1 MTALQSRKIKLK
13 KKKKVKFYRLHFK
26 LSENRKNQL
35 DWYCKTNNTTK
46 NKVLRCLINDFLDEN
61 CKKDSEKGSVISK
74 NQLKLFDV
82 DSFYDKGSAQL
93 TMDM

>member
-1 MTALQSRKIKLK
+1 MTSLPNRKIKPK

-35 DWYCKTNNTTK
+35 EWYCKTNNTTK
-46 NKVLRCLINDFLDEN
+46 NKVLRGLINDFLDEN
-61 CKKDSEKGSVISK
+61 CKKDPDKYVTSK
-74 NQLKLFDV
+74 NQLQLFDV

>member
-1 MTALQSRKIKLK
+1 MTTLPNRKTKPK

-35 DWYCKTNNTTK
+35 EWYCKTNNTTK
-46 NKVLRCLINDFLDEN
+46 NKVLRGLINDFLDEN
-61 CKKDSEKGSVISK
+61 CKKDTDKNVSSK
-74 NQLKLFDV
+74 NQLQLFDV